1 MPQKSRKL
9 LLLQDMIHRILLLP
23 MMCTANYTDVA
34 STNGRPQKLHLLIS
48 PKCLVVSMAYVKN
61 IKQIA
66 VLIPNVKQVKNV
78 AQPAS
83 ASKTKTAVKNK
94 SNNLPMGLLNAAP
107 QFYST

>member
-1 MPQKSRKL
+1 
-9 LLLQDMIHRILLLP
+9 
-23 MMCTANYTDVA
+23 MMFTANYTVVA
-34 STNGRPQKLHLLIS
+34 NMSARPQKLHLLIS
-48 PKCLVVSMAYVKN
+48 PKCLVVRMAYVKS

-66 VLIPNVKQVKNV
+66 VLIQNARQVKNV

-83 ASKTKTAVKNK
+83 ASKTKTAVKNR